1 MNAPEQF
8 NVIQG
13 LDRYTR
19 ADNKPFIQ
27 WAQHAV
33 PRMSFRETIEMYE
46 FVACDERVQ
55 DATRAALG
63 LIDRMFLLAVILKR
77 KDALHPWL
85 FERCREVEAQP
96 DGMLDLWA
104 REHFKSTLITFAGS
118 IQVLLRNPEETIGI
132 FSHTRPVAKA
142 FLRQIKAELEQNE
155 TLKALYADVLWAD
168 PRKQAPKWNEDDG
181 IVIRRATNP
190 KEASVEAWGLVD
202 GQPTGKHFSLPI
214 YDDVVTLSSVTNPEM
229 IAKVTDAWALSL
241 NLGAHGGRRWHIG
254 TRYHQNDTYATM
266 IERESVTPRI
276 YPATDDGTDGGRPV
290 FLSEES
296 LHKKRRDMGPYVFAA
311 QMLQRPTADKA
322 QGFREE
328 WLRYW
333 EPRAWHG
340 MNRYLLVDPASK
352 KKKTSDYTVMVV
364 VGLASDGNYYTIDW
378 IRDRMNLA
386 ERTRNVFML
395 HKKYRPLATGY
406 EEYGAQADVEHIEY
420 VQEQENYRFP
430 ITRLGG
436 PLAKEDRIRRLVP
449 IYESGRMY
457 LPDGLRYVD
466 FQQHAYDPTV
476 QFVRDEFLSFPVCA
490 HDDMLDVQSRILDP
504 DLQVIWPETDV
515 PATDEPEWMRR
526 LNVAPTGNWK
536 TR

>member
-19 ADNKPFIQ
+19 PDNKPFIQ

-33 PRMSFRETIEMYE
+33 PRMSFRETLEMYE

-104 REHFKSTLITFAGS
+104 REHYKSTVITFAGS

-155 TLKALYADVLWAD
+155 TLKALFSDVLWAD

-181 IVIRRATNP
+181 IVIRRQTNP

-266 IERESVTPRI
+266 IERGSVRPRI

-296 LHKKRRDMGPYVFAA
+296 LREKRRDMGPYVFAA
-311 QMLQRPTADKA
+311 QMLQNPTADKA

-436 PLAKEDRIRRLVP
+436 ALAKEDRIRRLVP

-466 FQQHAYDPTV
+466 FQQHAYDPTL
-476 QFVRDEFLSFPVCA
+476 QFVKDEFLSFPVCA
-490 HDDMLDVQSRILDP
+490 HDDMLDVQSRILDQ

-515 PATDEPEWMRR
+515 PTTDEPEWMRR